1 MEANH
6 GQELLLPTTP
16 ALKNWKP
23 LCEASKKTCKRV
35 TSQWCP
41 FHFNFLP
48 LWVDYRCL
56 YGVAVVL
63 PYGSSG
69 KRIHRMT
76 ETSLTQNELM
86 PADVAIS

>member
-48 LWVDYRCL
+48 LLVDYRCL

-69 KRIHRMT
+69 KRIHWMT
-76 ETSLTQNELM
+76 ETSLTQNELV